1 MEVRMSFKLNRRPK
15 WLNYAGIVAL
25 FHLVGATLLFINA
38 HRYPQII
45 GFGFLAYTLGLRHA
59 FDADHIAAIDN
70 TVRKLVQQ
78 KKDPSGVG
86 FFFSLG
92 HSSVV
97 FIMAALTAFS
107 MNWAEAHIPQIKDIG
122 SIIGTAVSGGFLIL
136 IGILNLYLW
145 FDIYKALTAVR
156 IEEYDDQHLEELLLN
171 RGLISRLCGSLYGFV
186 NKSWHVYPLG
196 FLFGLGF
203 DTASEV
209 ALLAISANVTT
220 QSIPVALVICLPILF
235 TSGMSL
241 LDTADGIFMTTAY
254 NWAYITPLRKTYYN
268 LSVTG
273 ISVIAALGI
282 GIIELTQVF
291 APKFN
296 LNSGVWTWAQNIAIG
311 SMGYLMVTLFILLW
325 GLSFIIW
332 KILRPEDR
340 KLKVASDKVRSS

>member
-1 MEVRMSFKLNRRPK
+1 MNFKISRHPK
-15 WLNYAGIVAL
+15 WLNYAIIVVL
-25 FHLVGATLLFINA
+25 LHLVGAALLLINVR
-38 HRYPQII
+38 RYPQMI

-78 KKDPSGVG
+78 KEEPSGVG

-92 HSSVV
+92 HSSIV
-97 FIMAALTAFS
+97 FVMAVLTAFS
-107 MNWAEAHIPQIKDIG
+107 MNWAQANIPQIKEIG

-145 FDIYKALTAVR
+145 FDIYKIFIHACMK
-156 IEEYDDQHLEELLLN
+156 ESDDKHLEELLLN
-171 RGLISRLCGSLYGFV
+171 RGFISRLCGSLYRFI

-209 ALLAISANVTT
+209 ALLAISAKVTA
-220 QSIPVALVICLPILF
+220 QSIPVSLVICLPILF
-235 TSGMSL
+235 AAGMSL
-241 LDTADGIFMTTAY
+241 LDTADGIFMATAY

-273 ISVIAALGI
+273 ISVVAALGI
-282 GIIELTQVF
+282 GLIELTQVF
-291 APKFN
+291 ASKFG
-296 LNSGVWTWAQNIAIG
+296 LNSGVWGWAQSIDIG
-311 SMGYLMVTLFILLW
+311 SIGYLMVILFIILW

-332 KILRPEDR
+332 KILRLEN
-340 KLKVASDKVRSS
+340 A

>member
-1 MEVRMSFKLNRRPK
+1 MILKLRKHPK
-15 WLNYAGIVAL
+15 WLNYAVIVAL
-25 FHLVGATLLFINA
+25 LHLVGAILILINA
-38 HRYPQII
+38 GRYPQMIS
-45 GFGFLAYTLGLRHA
+45 FGFLAYTLGLRHA

-78 KKDPSGVG
+78 KEEPVGVG

-97 FIMAALTAFS
+97 LVMAVLTAFS
-107 MNWAEAHIPQIKDIG
+107 MNWAEANIPQIKEIG

-145 FDIYKALTAVR
+145 LDIYKMFVNAR
-156 IEEYDDQHLEELLLN
+156 RSGCDDKHLEELLLN
-171 RGLISRLCGSLYGFV
+171 RGFISRLCGSLYGLI
-186 NKSWHVYPLG
+186 NKSWQVYPLG

-209 ALLAISANVTT
+209 ALLAISAKVTA
-220 QSIPVALVICLPILF
+220 QSTPVALVICLPILF
-235 TSGMSL
+235 AAGMSS
-241 LDTADGIFMTTAY
+241 LDTTDGILMATAY

-268 LSVTG
+268 LTVTG
-273 ISVIAALGI
+273 ISVVAALGI
-282 GIIELTQVF
+282 GFIELIQVF
-291 APKFN
+291 APKLG
-296 LNSGVWTWAQNIAIG
+296 LNSGVWRWVRSIDIG

-332 KILRPEDR
+332 KILRLENGQ
-340 KLKVASDKVRSS
+340 LKWPMTK

>member
-1 MEVRMSFKLNRRPK
+1 MGFKLSKHPK
-15 WLNYAGIVAL
+15 WLNYAIIVTL
-25 FHLVGATLLFINA
+25 LHLVGVILLLVNA
-38 HRYPQII
+38 RMYPQMIS
-45 GFGFLAYTLGLRHA
+45 FGVIAYTLGLRHA

-78 KKDPSGVG
+78 KEDPAGVG

-97 FIMAALTAFS
+97 FVMAMLTAFS
-107 MNWAEAHIPQIKDIG
+107 INFAEANIPQIKEIG
-122 SIIGTAVSGGFLIL
+122 SIIGTALSGGFLIL

-145 FDIYKALTAVR
+145 FDIYKAFINAR
-156 IEEYDDQHLEELLLN
+156 MAGCDDKHLEELLLN
-171 RGLISRLCGSLYGFV
+171 RGFISRLCGSLYDFI

-209 ALLAISANVTT
+209 ALLAISANVTA

-235 TSGMSL
+235 AAGMSL
-241 LDTADGIFMTTAY
+241 LDTADGVLMTTAY

-268 LSVTG
+268 LTVTG
-273 ISVIAALGI
+273 ISVVAALGI

-291 APKFN
+291 APRLG
-296 LNSGVWTWAQNIAIG
+296 LNSGVWRWVLNIDIG
-311 SMGYLMVTLFILLW
+311 SMGYLMVILFTLLW

-332 KILRPEDR
+332 KVLWLGNG
-340 KLKVASDKVRSS
+340 KLQKR